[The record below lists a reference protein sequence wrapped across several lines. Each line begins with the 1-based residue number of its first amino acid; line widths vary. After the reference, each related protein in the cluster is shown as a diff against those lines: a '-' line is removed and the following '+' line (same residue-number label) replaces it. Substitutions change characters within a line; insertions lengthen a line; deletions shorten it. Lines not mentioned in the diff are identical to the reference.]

1 MAFFVNRQMG
11 KGMNS
16 GSEDSASGQAG
27 LLGIGRDMLGTGR
40 DMLGIGRDMLG
51 IYRDMLGI
59 YRNKFR
65 CRTCRIIPIEAGSTY
80 IYGDNGIG
88 GNLKTAIRSLQSS
101 SPTRSRR
108 YHPHWANP

>member
-27 LLGIGRDMLGTGR
+27 LLGIGRDMLG
-40 DMLGIGRDMLG
+40 IG
-51 IYRDMLGI
+51 RDMLGI

-65 CRTCRIIPIEAGSTY
+65 CRTCR
-80 IYGDNGIG
+80 N
-88 GNLKTAIRSLQSS
+88 NN
-101 SPTRSRR
+101 
-108 YHPHWANP
+108 PHRGRQYLHLWG

>member
-16 GSEDSASGQAG
+16 ESEDSAGGQAG

-51 IYRDMLGI
+51 IGRDELR
-59 YRNKFR
+59 Y
-65 CRTCRIIPIEAGSTY
+65 RTCR
-80 IYGDNGIG
+80 N
-88 GNLKTAIRSLQSS
+88 NN
-101 SPTRSRR
+101 
-108 YHPHWANP
+108 PHRGRQYLHLWG